1 MAATLG
7 YATAGG
13 PAADL
18 ADQLAELAAS
28 GVDSRRIFTDRAAGS
43 ADKMRPGLIA
53 LLSYARP
60 GDAVVVVSLD
70 RLGRTSAEVAHI
82 VADLTG
88 RAITVRCL
96 ANGLDTASV
105 TGQAVAEVLT
115 ALAALD
121 AVPDRDFSQ

>member
-18 ADQLAELAAS
+18 ADQLADLAAS

-70 RLGRTSAEVAHI
+70 RLGRSSAEVAHI

-96 ANGLDTASV
+96 ASGLDTASA
-105 TGQAVAEVLT
+105 TGRAVAEVLT
-115 ALAALD
+115 ELAALD
-121 AVPDRDFSQ
+121 TTLDSELRS